1 MRPPMMY
8 VPTSPEQLVKAFDKL
23 AAKHGE
29 AFVLE
34 QIGYDPRKPDLPKYK
49 EVVLRFLDSNPA
61 YTREELLSAINLTE
75 QKLKELPNE

>member
-1 MRPPMMY
+1 MIRPPMMY
-8 VPTSPEQLVKAFDKL
+8 VPIRPEQLVKAFETL

-49 EVVLRFLDSNPA
+49 KIILRFLDSNPS
-61 YTREELLSAINLTE
+61 YSREELLSAINLTE
-75 QKLKELPNE
+75 QQLKDMV